1 MIFYFTGTGNSLYAA
16 SRIAEEQ
23 GDRVFSIAK
32 LMDLKKDVYH
42 YELENDELL
51 GFVFPV
57 FAWAPPKIV
66 LDFIERLEIS
76 SKPESGDRTEID
88 GKVPEGEG
96 KPYVFSLC
104 TCGDEEGRTSQVLG
118 KALAKRGL
126 DLDGA
131 FSLRMPN
138 NYIVGFDVDSKET
151 EAGKL
156 KAAELLLSE
165 IGKSIGRRQRGIA
178 LTLPGKFPGLKTALI
193 NPMFNRFALSTK
205 SFHVDDTCTRCRICE
220 RICPVHTITIT
231 GDEKPVW
238 GKDCTQCLGCIN
250 RCPVRAIQMGKG
262 TDRKGRYCHPDLDR
276 LERQV
281 SEWAE
286 E

>member
-16 SRIAEEQ
+16 SRIAEDQ
-23 GDRVFSIAK
+23 GDRIFSIAK

-42 YELENDELL
+42 YELEKDELL

-66 LDFIERLEIS
+66 LDFAEKLEIS
-76 SKPESGDRTEID
+76 TKPGTD
-88 GKVPEGEG
+88 GKSEGVGG

-104 TCGDEEGRTSQVLG
+104 TCGDEEGRTSQVLR
-118 KALAKRGL
+118 KVLAKRGL

-138 NYIVGFDVDSKET
+138 NYIIGFDVDSKEVA
-151 EAGKL
+151 AGKL

-165 IGKSIGRRQRGIA
+165 IGKAIGRRQRGID
-178 LTLPGKFPGLKTALI
+178 LTIPGKFPGLKTALI
-193 NPMFNRFALSTK
+193 NPMFNRFAVSTK
-205 SFHVDDTCTRCRICE
+205 SFHVDDTCTGCGICE

-238 GKDCTQCLGCIN
+238 GKDCTQCLGCVN

-276 LERQV
+276 LERQLDDQV
-281 SEWAE
+281 TE
-286 E
+286 